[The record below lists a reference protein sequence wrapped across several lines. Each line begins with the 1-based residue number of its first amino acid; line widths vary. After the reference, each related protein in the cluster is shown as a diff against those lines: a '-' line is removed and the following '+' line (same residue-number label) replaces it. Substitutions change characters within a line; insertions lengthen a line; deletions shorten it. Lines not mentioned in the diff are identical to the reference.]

1 MVSGNSQLNYRQLY
15 IQIRKELISGNKV
28 SSRCQRRG
36 AAGRADQRTH
46 PSLRTAML
54 RIARRAASRAS
65 WSGEGSMAI
74 RGWTTGATAKA
85 ERDLAEARASLRTSR
100 AAWTRV
106 DMSPPESLRAR
117 SCTRACFLR
126 SPRHRSS
133 PPGLG
138 LRLGLGLGPALG
150 LGLGSG
156 FGAGLGL
163 GFWHISFSPPPPPL
177 PLLSSPLYL
186 VLS

>member
-1 MVSGNSQLNYRQLY
+1 
-15 IQIRKELISGNKV
+15 
-28 SSRCQRRG
+28 
-36 AAGRADQRTH
+36 
-46 PSLRTAML
+46 ML

-65 WSGEGSMAI
+65 WSGEGSMAM

-138 LRLGLGLGPALG
+138 LRLGLGLGPG

-177 PLLSSPLYL
+177 VSSPLLSILYSL
-186 VLS
+186 DFYLIEQQRRRRLRGGLYVPAVIYLLLLLRIN